1 MDRARLGRR
10 LDHASAAPSELQRNE
25 EAVQASQGAGDHVT
39 NPDKI
44 GYLLAALG
52 SEAMPAASP
61 VQYVRD
67 LFDKYARRFDDQL
80 VSQLNYRVPE
90 LLAAQLQPLVE
101 ATGLGVLD
109 LGCGTGLCRPWLKPW
124 AGSLTG
130 LDVSAKM
137 LEEAARKG
145 VYDRL
150 VAGEINA
157 YLQTCSACFDLIV
170 AAAVFIYIGDLSG
183 VFAGV
188 CRACVR
194 AACLRFRPRRAPTS
208 ISASRDRCAMPTRRR
223 ICSASPRPPA
233 GASRA

>member
-1 MDRARLGRR
+1 MTMMASGRPASPRIQWPAVEQSQRRHEEGEQRRRPEAAKVDACGRAQALACYEHLLWIEPDSADGWIMRG
-10 LDHASAAPSELQRNE
+10 AAPSELQRNE
-25 EAVQASQGAGDHVT
+25 EAVQASQGAGGHVT

-101 ATGLGVLD
+101 ATGLGVLE

-130 LDVSAKM
+130 
-137 LEEAARKG
+137 
-145 VYDRL
+145 
-150 VAGEINA
+150 
-157 YLQTCSACFDLIV
+157 
-170 AAAVFIYIGDLSG
+170 
-183 VFAGV
+183 
-188 CRACVR
+188 
-194 AACLRFRPRRAPTS
+194 PRRVREDARGGGAQRRLRP
-208 ISASRDRCAMPTRRR
+208 PRRR
-223 ICSASPRPPA
+223 RGQCLSADV
-233 GASRA
+233 